1 MDCDRFVTT
10 TSVIIMREVISL
22 HLVRYIVIVDYI
34 DVVYVG
40 LELLRVWG
48 GWSDR

>member
-10 TSVIIMREVISL
+10 TSVIMREVISL

-34 DVVYVG
+34 NLVYVG
-40 LELLRVWG
+40 LGLLRAWG